1 MNIFLLFLL
10 LSLVIVQPAY
20 SVVAFVQGVSAF
32 GNNVSSVTT
41 GNLTTTTGSLFVV
54 DACYHTV
61 GNNFVSITDSKSNT
75 YATAIGELTSASESG
90 LRARQSYKENGT
102 GGATHN
108 WTLTMDGAGY
118 PTLAVAEIS
127 DAKTTGAVDRTAS
140 KSDNTGTS
148 GTSSATSTTGQSE
161 EIIMGSGCSCTA
173 NNATLTTTASGFT
186 EDANIIN
193 SGGDH
198 CGMVTAHRVVSA
210 VNTYEYTWDA
220 DESVAGMI
228 GMIGTYKEDIGA
240 AATRAPRKGQV
251 VQ

>member
-1 MNIFLLFLL
+1 MKTLILILTLL
-10 LSLVIVQPAY
+10 LTRPAY
-20 SVVAFVQGVSAF
+20 AVVAFVQGVSAF
-32 GNNVSSVTT
+32 GNGVANITT
-41 GNLTTTTGSLFVV
+41 GNLTTTTGNLFVV
-54 DACYHTV
+54 NGCYHTL
-61 GNNFVSITDSKSNT
+61 GGNFVSLTDSKSNT
-75 YATAIGELTSASESG
+75 YTTAIGELTSASEAG

-108 WTLTMDGAGY
+108 WTLTIDTAGY
-118 PTLAVAEIS
+118 PTMAVAEIS
-127 DAKTTGAVDRTAS
+127 DVKTTGSLDRTAS

-148 GTSSATSTTGQSE
+148 GTSTATSTTIQAE
-161 EIIMGSGCSCTA
+161 EMLIGSGCSCTA

-198 CGMVTAHRVVSA
+198 CGIVAAHRAVSA
-210 VNTYEYTWDA
+210 TGSYEYTWSV

-240 AATRAPRKGQV
+240 VVTRPPRSGRILP
-251 VQ
+251 